1 MSEVTTDAVAGIGL
15 RRRTDMD
22 SGARSLSVMD
32 DSGVDR
38 RDDVSTCPSLP
49 FCARSDIILL
59 ILLFVDCRTVIAAI
73 FCIPTYDFAIPPR
86 DTVVVAIRASATIGP
101 PLRCC

>member
-38 RDDVSTCPSLP
+38 RDDVST
-49 FCARSDIILL
+49 
-59 ILLFVDCRTVIAAI
+59 
-73 FCIPTYDFAIPPR
+73 
-86 DTVVVAIRASATIGP
+86 
-101 PLRCC
+101 